1 MLLARST
8 AAVPP
13 SFDLVGDEGGRLR
26 ALYETGLL
34 DSAPEAQFD
43 RIVRLV
49 ARHFGKPTA
58 LISLV
63 DRERQWFKAR
73 VGCDVSETPRD
84 NHSIC
89 SLAIEQ
95 SGVLVIPDATA
106 DPRVRDF
113 ETVTGS
119 LNVRFY
125 AGAPLITPE
134 GFKLG
139 TLCLLDT
146 QPGTFSADDV
156 LALQEFAALVM
167 DEIALRRTVHELD
180 RLALND
186 PLTGLPNRTHFRQHL
201 THAMRR
207 ASQRSERVTLCLLD
221 LNGFKLINDSLGHA
235 AGDALLQ
242 EVAQRLQGCVSTGDL
257 VARMGSDEFT
267 IVLNDVRSAQDT
279 DVVLRRI
286 EDALRR
292 PFMVAGQELWMN
304 WSAGLSIYP
313 EDSRDPERLLSQA
326 DAAMN
331 RAKQAGY
338 SYAYFNVAHDRRN
351 PHDIEKTAALHH
363 AIERGELQVYYQPVV
378 TASDHRLIGHEA
390 LVRWNRPGGMV
401 SPAEFIPLA
410 EATGQI
416 LNIGAF
422 VLRQAA
428 LDAHTRRIGR
438 VSVNVSAR
446 EFEQPGYAEQVR
458 AVLEET
464 GVDPDLLVL
473 EITESSLL
481 NAERAGAVLND
492 LRSLGVRLALDD
504 FGTGYSSLGA
514 MSSLPVQI
522 LKIDRSFT
530 RDLGREGPAGT
541 RALEVIRAIVTLAG
555 AMEVL
560 TVAEGVETPLQAALL
575 REVRCTFLQGFL
587 FGRPAPLPALD

>member
-1 MLLARST
+1 MLSAR
-8 AAVPP
+8 P
-13 SFDLVGDEGGRLR
+13 SESGQPRFDLMGDEDGRLR

-49 ARHFGKPTA
+49 ARHFRMPTV

-63 DRERQWFKAR
+63 DRDRQWFKAR

-95 SGVLVIPDATA
+95 SGVLVIPDAA
-106 DPRVRDF
+106 QDPRVRHF
-113 ETVTGS
+113 ETVTGAM
-119 LNVRFY
+119 NVRFY
-125 AGAPLITPE
+125 AGAPLVTSD
-134 GFKLG
+134 GLKLG
-139 TLCLLDT
+139 TLCLIDH
-146 QPGTFSADDV
+146 QPGCLSDSDV
-156 LALQEFAALVM
+156 MALQEFAALVM
-167 DEIALRRTVHELD
+167 DEVALRRTVRELD

-207 ASQRSERVTLCLLD
+207 AGHSGNRVTLALLD
-221 LNGFKLINDSLGHA
+221 LNGFKLVNDSLGHA
-235 AGDALLQ
+235 AGDTLLQ
-242 EVAQRLQGCVSTGDL
+242 QVAQRLQGCVSTGDL

-267 IVLNDVRSAQDT
+267 VVLNDVRAAQDT
-279 DVVLRRI
+279 DVVLSRI
-286 EDALRR
+286 EDALSR
-292 PFMVAGQELWMN
+292 PFMVAGQELWMS

-313 EDSRDPERLLSQA
+313 EDSVDPERLLSQA

-331 RAKQAGY
+331 RAKHAGHT
-338 SYAYFNVAHDRRN
+338 YAYFNDAHDRRN

-363 AIERGELQVYYQPVV
+363 AIERGELQVHYQPVV

-416 LNIGAF
+416 LKIGAF

-446 EFEQPGYAEQVR
+446 EFDQPGYVDQVR

-464 GVDPDLLVL
+464 GVNPDLLVL

-481 NAERAGAVLND
+481 DAGRAGAVLHD
-492 LRSLGVRLALDD
+492 LRGLGVRLALDD

-575 REVRCTFLQGFL
+575 REVRCTFLQGYL